1 MQSRKMS
8 IRKLKSRKFKTEMN
22 WLNLKL
28 KIWQKKWRLRRKL
41 KKIEIS
47 KSCRGR
53 KCCLTALD
61 RKPQQISSERN
72 FSMWK

>member
-8 IRKLKSRKFKTEMN
+8 IRKLKSRNFKTEMN

-47 KSCRGR
+47 KLCRGR
-53 KCCLTALD
+53 KCFLTALD
-61 RKPQQISSERN
+61 RKPQQNSSERN
-72 FSMWK
+72 FSM